1 MSGEKI
7 IFPKGRQIVLGVSGG
22 IAAYKACDLLR
33 RLQDAGFLV
42 RVIPTQAS
50 LNFVGR
56 ATWEA
61 LSGQPALS
69 TVWENPAEVSHLAA
83 ADSADLIVIA
93 PATADTIAKL
103 AQGRAD
109 DLLTTTV
116 LASDAPVL
124 IVPAMHPNMWLNS
137 ATVQNVETLRSRGFS
152 VLDPEVG
159 RLSGQ
164 DFGVGRFPESSK
176 IVSQVLN
183 LAKTE
188 LLLEG
193 KRVLVTA
200 GGTREEIDPVRFI
213 GNKSSGRQGLAIAY
227 EALRNGAE
235 VTVIAGHTDPFE
247 LDGVRV
253 IKVNTALEMMSAVE
267 NEFNSA
273 DALVMA
279 AAVADARPVS
289 SSSTKIKK
297 ADFDSINLTTNPDIL
312 SKVAQSKRS
321 NQVVVGFAAETA
333 KDLIRAGGEKLISKG
348 ADLLYVN
355 DVSGGAIFGQDQTSG
370 TLIGLGF
377 DSIEF
382 NGVSKHEVAK
392 SIVIHMAKKLEKING

>member
-7 IFPKGRQIVLGVSGG
+7 IFPKGRQIVLGVTGG
-22 IAAYKACDLLR
+22 IASYKACDLLR
-33 RLQDAGFLV
+33 RLQDAGFLI
-42 RVIPTQAS
+42 RVIPTQSS

-83 ADSADLIVIA
+83 ADNADLIVIA

-116 LASDAPVL
+116 LATSAPVL

-137 ATVQNVETLRSRGFS
+137 ATVHNVELLRARGFF
-152 VLDPEVG
+152 VMDPEVG
-159 RLSGQ
+159 RLSGK

-176 IVSQVLN
+176 IVAQVLN
-183 LAKTE
+183 ISETE

-193 KRVLVTA
+193 KKVLVTA

-227 EALRNGAE
+227 EALRSGAE
-235 VTVIAGHTDPFE
+235 VTVIAGDTDPFE
-247 LDGVRV
+247 LEGARV

-267 NEFNSA
+267 NEFINS

-289 SSSTKIKK
+289 TSTTKIKK
-297 ADFDSINLTTNPDIL
+297 ADLESIDLTTNPDIL
-312 SKVAQSKRS
+312 SIVAQNKRES
-321 NQVVVGFAAETA
+321 QVIVGFAAETLS
-333 KDLIRAGGEKLISKG
+333 DLIKAGGEKLIGKK

-370 TLIGLGF
+370 ALIGLGIETVNF
-377 DSIEF
+377 D
-382 NGVSKHEVAK
+382 GVSKHEVAK
-392 SIVIHMAKKLEKING
+392 SIVAHMAKKLQRING

>member
-159 RLSGQ
+159 RLSGR

-213 GNKSSGRQGLAIAY
+213 GNKSSGKQGLAIAY
-227 EALRNGAE
+227 EALRSGAE

-253 IKVNTALEMMSAVE
+253 QGKFT
-267 NEFNSA
+267 FNC
-273 DALVMA
+273 
-279 AAVADARPVS
+279 
-289 SSSTKIKK
+289 
-297 ADFDSINLTTNPDIL
+297 
-312 SKVAQSKRS
+312 
-321 NQVVVGFAAETA
+321 
-333 KDLIRAGGEKLISKG
+333 
-348 ADLLYVN
+348 
-355 DVSGGAIFGQDQTSG
+355 
-370 TLIGLGF
+370 
-377 DSIEF
+377 
-382 NGVSKHEVAK
+382 
-392 SIVIHMAKKLEKING
+392 

>member
-7 IFPKGRQIVLGVSGG
+7 IFPKGRQIVLGVTGG

-137 ATVQNVETLRSRGFS
+137 ATVQNIETLRSRGFS

-159 RLSGQ
+159 RLSGR

-227 EALRNGAE
+227 EALRSGAE

-247 LDGVRV
+247 LYGVRV

-267 NEFNSA
+267 N
-273 DALVMA
+273 
-279 AAVADARPVS
+279 
-289 SSSTKIKK
+289 
-297 ADFDSINLTTNPDIL
+297 
-312 SKVAQSKRS
+312 
-321 NQVVVGFAAETA
+321 
-333 KDLIRAGGEKLISKG
+333 
-348 ADLLYVN
+348 
-355 DVSGGAIFGQDQTSG
+355 
-370 TLIGLGF
+370 
-377 DSIEF
+377 
-382 NGVSKHEVAK
+382 
-392 SIVIHMAKKLEKING
+392 

>member
-1 MSGEKI
+1 VSGEKI

-33 RLQDAGFLV
+33 RLQDAGFLI
-42 RVIPTQAS
+42 RVIPTESS

-69 TVWENPAEVSHLAA
+69 TVWENPAEVSHLSA

-93 PATADTIAKL
+93 PATADIIARL

-116 LASDAPVL
+116 LASTAPVL

-137 ATVQNVETLRSRGFS
+137 ATIHNVEVLRSRGFH
-152 VLDPEVG
+152 VMDPEVG
-159 RLSGQ
+159 RLSGK
-164 DFGVGRFPESSK
+164 DFGVGRFPESAA
-176 IVSQVLN
+176 IVAQVLN
-183 LAKTE
+183 LSKTE

-193 KRVLVTA
+193 RRVLVTA

-227 EALRNGAE
+227 EALRSGAQ

-247 LDGVRV
+247 LEGVKL
-253 IKVNTALEMMSAVE
+253 IKVDTALEMMSAVE
-267 NEFNSA
+267 SEFNNN

-279 AAVADARPVS
+279 AAVADARPES
-289 SSSTKIKK
+289 ISTTKIKK
-297 ADFDSINLTTNPDIL
+297 ADLEKINLTRNPDIL
-312 SKVAQSKRS
+312 SKVSQIKKS
-321 NQVVVGFAAETA
+321 NQVVVGFAAETVSDFVKA
-333 KDLIRAGGEKLISKG
+333 AGEKLIAKG

-355 DVSGGAIFGQDQTSG
+355 DVSKGAIFGQDQTSG
-370 TLIGLGF
+370 ALIGLG
-377 DSIEF
+377 IETINF
-382 NGVSKHEVAK
+382 NGVSKHDVAK
-392 SIVIHMAKKLEKING
+392 SIVTHLAKKFEKING

>member
-7 IFPKGRQIVLGVSGG
+7 IFPKGRQIVLGVTGG

-33 RLQDAGFLV
+33 RLQDAGFLI
-42 RVIPTQAS
+42 RVIPTQSS

-61 LSGQPALS
+61 FSGQPALS

-83 ADSADLIVIA
+83 ADNADLIVIA

-116 LASDAPVL
+116 LASSAPVL

-137 ATVQNVETLRSRGFS
+137 ATVHNIELLRSRGFI
-152 VLDPEVG
+152 VMEPEVG
-159 RLSGQ
+159 RLSGK

-176 IVSQVLN
+176 IVAQVLEIS
-183 LAKTE
+183 KTE

-193 KRVLVTA
+193 KKVLVTA

-227 EALRNGAE
+227 QALRSGAE

-247 LDGVRV
+247 LEGARV

-267 NEFNSA
+267 TEFTNS

-289 SSSTKIKK
+289 TSTTKIKK
-297 ADFDSINLTTNPDIL
+297 AALESINLTTNPDIL
-312 SKVAQSKRS
+312 SRVALSKRV
-321 NQVVVGFAAETA
+321 NQVIVGFAAETLG
-333 KDLIRAGGEKLISKG
+333 DLIKAGGEKLIGKK

-370 TLIGLGF
+370 ALIGLGIETVNF
-377 DSIEF
+377 D
-382 NGVSKHEVAK
+382 GVSKHEVAK
-392 SIVIHMAKKLEKING
+392 SIVTHMAKKLEKINV

>member
-42 RVIPTQAS
+42 RVIPTQSS

-116 LASDAPVL
+116 LASSAPKL

-137 ATVQNVETLRSRGFS
+137 ATAQNVETLRSRGFY
-152 VLDPEVG
+152 VMDPEVG
-159 RLSGQ
+159 RLSSK

-176 IVSQVLN
+176 IVTQVLS

-227 EALRNGAE
+227 EALRSGAE

-267 NEFNSA
+267 SEFSSV

-289 SSSTKIKK
+289 SPSTKIKK

-333 KDLIRAGGEKLISKG
+333 EDLIRAGGEKLISKG

-355 DVSGGAIFGQDQTSG
+355 DVSGGAIFGQDLTSG
-370 TLIGLGF
+370 TLIGLGV
-377 DSIEF
+377 DSIDF
-382 NGVSKHEVAK
+382 NGVSKYEVAK
-392 SIVIHMAKKLEKING
+392 SIVIQMAKKLEKING

>member
-1 MSGEKI
+1 MNGEKI
-7 IFPKGRQIVLGVSGG
+7 VFPKGRQIVLGVSGG

-42 RVIPTQAS
+42 RVIPTQSS

-116 LASDAPVL
+116 LASDAPIL
-124 IVPAMHPNMWLNS
+124 IVPAMHPKMWLNS
-137 ATVQNVETLRSRGFS
+137 ATAQNVETLRSRGFY
-152 VLDPEVG
+152 VMDPEVG
-159 RLSGQ
+159 RLSGK
-164 DFGVGRFPESSK
+164 DFGVGRFPEISK
-176 IVSQVLN
+176 IVSQVLS

-227 EALRNGAE
+227 EALRSGAQ
-235 VTVIAGHTDPFE
+235 VTVIAGQTDPFE

-267 NEFNSA
+267 SEFSSA

-297 ADFDSINLTTNPDIL
+297 VDFDSIHLTTNPDIL

-321 NQVVVGFAAETA
+321 DQVVVGFAAETA
-333 KDLIRAGGEKLISKG
+333 EDLMKAGGEKLISKG

-355 DVSGGAIFGQDQTSG
+355 DVSGGAIFGQDLTSG
-370 TLIGLGF
+370 TLIGLGVN
-377 DSIEF
+377 SINF

-392 SIVIHMAKKLEKING
+392 SIVIQMAKKLEKING

>member
-42 RVIPTQAS
+42 RVIPTQSS

-247 LDGVRV
+247 LYGVRV

-267 NEFNSA
+267 NEFSSA

-297 ADFDSINLTTNPDIL
+297 TDFDSIDLITNPDIL
-312 SKVAQSKRS
+312 NKVAQSKRS

-333 KDLIRAGGEKLISKG
+333 KDLIKAGGEKLISKG

-370 TLIGLGF
+370 TLIGLGV

-392 SIVIHMAKKLEKING
+392 SIIIHMAKKLEKING

>member
-42 RVIPTQAS
+42 RVIPTQSS

-124 IVPAMHPNMWLNS
+124 VVPAMHPNMWLNR
-137 ATVQNVETLRSRGFS
+137 ATAQNVETLRSRGFS

-159 RLSGQ
+159 RLSGK

-176 IVSQVLN
+176 IVAQVLS
-183 LAKTE
+183 LSKTE

-193 KRVLVTA
+193 KRVLVTT

-227 EALRNGAE
+227 EALRSGAE

-267 NEFNSA
+267 SEFSSA

-297 ADFDSINLTTNPDIL
+297 VDFDSINLTNNPDIL
-312 SKVAQSKRS
+312 TRVAQSKRG
-321 NQVVVGFAAETA
+321 NQVVVGFAAETV
-333 KDLIRAGGEKLISKG
+333 KDLIKAGGEKLISKG

-370 TLIGLGF
+370 TLIGLGI
-377 DSIEF
+377 DAIDF

>member
-42 RVIPTQAS
+42 RVIPTQSS

-116 LASDAPVL
+116 LASDAPIL

-137 ATVQNVETLRSRGFS
+137 ATAQNVETLRSRGFY
-152 VLDPEVG
+152 VMDPEVG
-159 RLSGQ
+159 RLSSK

-176 IVSQVLN
+176 IVAQVLS

-193 KRVLVTA
+193 KRILVTA

-227 EALRNGAE
+227 EALRSGAE

-267 NEFNSA
+267 NEFSSA

-289 SSSTKIKK
+289 NSSTKIKK

-312 SKVAQSKRS
+312 NKVAQSKRS

-355 DVSGGAIFGQDQTSG
+355 DVSGGGIFGQDQTSG
-370 TLIGLGF
+370 TLIGLGV
-377 DSIEF
+377 DSIDF
-382 NGVSKHEVAK
+382 NGVSKYEVAK
-392 SIVIHMAKKLEKING
+392 SIIAQMAKKLEKING